1 MKLGDVVWVVVNDDD
16 EVQHDYDSDVFPYRE
31 SAIDLASDRNEQ
43 AMREGWPSRYRVVR
57 VRLVEEP
64 EGT

>member
-1 MKLGDVVWVVVNDDD
+1 MKLGDVGWVVVNDDG
-16 EVQHDYDSDVFPYRE
+16 ELQNDYDADVFPYRE
-31 SAIDLASDRNEQ
+31 SAVDLASDRNVQ